1 MQSPTDEELDLPQTD
16 SQQTC
21 GRPDCVC
28 ALPVNERFI
37 LWALRQWRSELSG
50 WREGRTLPPEGSALL
65 RGFQLAGLLDV
76 LPAFANL
83 MDALL
88 FGARRALEIH
98 DPACSCLG
106 GDEATLIALC
116 ALAQLDRDG
125 PLLVTLDAMMVPAAS
140 PAAAMRLKTFA
151 VELAEAGLRLSPPG
165 GAAAAQLH

>member
-1 MQSPTDEELDLPQTD
+1 MQSLTDEETD
-16 SQQTC
+16 FSDADPQQTC

-65 RGFQLAGLLDV
+65 RGFQVAGLLDV

-88 FGARRALEIH
+88 FGARRPLEIH

-116 ALAQLDRDG
+116 SLAQLDRDG
-125 PLLVTLDAMMVPAAS
+125 PLLASLNAMM
-140 PAAAMRLKTFA
+140 M
-151 VELAEAGLRLSPPG
+151 
-165 GAAAAQLH
+165 